1 MHGGAGQ
8 VAGDLDPSLSRRH
21 LTTLKRA
28 YLKLRYL
35 VDAGCV
41 LVGHGLKTDLRMLNI
56 AVPPAQARAQAP
68 LGLGCL
74 ATLSLLRARMSFGV
88 LVLGVCTRQPHEVV
102 DAQRTCACLAASGR
116 GWVLD
121 TLATCLLEKRCTC
134 PVRRA

>member
-8 VAGDLDPSLSRRH
+8 VAGDLDAALSRRH

-56 AVPPAQARAQAP
+56 AVPAAQARAQAP
-68 LGLGCL
+68 PGLGCL
-74 ATLSLLRARMSFGV
+74 AALSLLRVRMSFGV
-88 LVLGVCTRQPHEVV
+88 LVEGVC
-102 DAQRTCACLAASGR
+102 AS
-116 GWVLD
+116 
-121 TLATCLLEKRCTC
+121 AS
-134 PVRRA
+134 